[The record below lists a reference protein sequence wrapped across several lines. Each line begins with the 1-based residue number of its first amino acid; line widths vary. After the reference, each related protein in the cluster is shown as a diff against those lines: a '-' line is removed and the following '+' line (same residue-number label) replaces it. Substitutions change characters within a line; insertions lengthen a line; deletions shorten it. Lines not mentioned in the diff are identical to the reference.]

1 MAVTS
6 EDRKQESTNGTAAPT
21 SFGISGDKGKVIDAQ
36 DGSAGFHP
44 SLERSSKTLASPT
57 EGNLLCFKVLAI

>member
-6 EDRKQESTNGTAAPT
+6 KDSSQESTNGPAAPT
-21 SFGISGDKGKVIDAQ
+21 SFGISGGQGRVIDTQ

-44 SLERSSKTLASPT
+44 SLERSSKPVASPT
-57 EGNLLCFKVLAI
+57 EGTIKFY

>member
-1 MAVTS
+1 MAIS
-6 EDRKQESTNGTAAPT
+6 SKDPNQESTNGTAAPT

-44 SLERSSKTLASPT
+44 SRERSSKTLASPT
-57 EGNLLCFKVLAI
+57 EGTFV

>member
-1 MAVTS
+1 MAIS
-6 EDRKQESTNGTAAPT
+6 SKDPNQESTNDTAAPT

-57 EGNLLCFKVLAI
+57 EGTFV